1 MTTPRSTPQ
10 LRYPPRRH
18 CPHCAPPE
26 GPPTPSPTE
35 LAGELCT
42 ATLGVKGP
50 TCGRPATGVDQYG
63 RAVCDLRL
71 FHNVFA
77 HTTRVHPGLPPGAP
91 VAADPPPAE
100 PAAPPVARA
109 AQDPP
114 PDEASAADAARSGEP
129 LTLGDARALGVTVA
143 DDVSEAVIRAVKEH
157 CGDAASMAQDPA
169 AAAHPAG
176 LCDDGTCAPCRSQ
189 RRDEHLQG
197 RRLFADELDHSIEWT
212 GRGKAGEMLARDG
225 SDALGEMVE
234 GWRDAGRPAPDAEPP
249 KQIQVVPG

>member
-1 MTTPRSTPQ
+1 M
-10 LRYPPRRH
+10 
-18 CPHCAPPE
+18 
-26 GPPTPSPTE
+26 
-35 LAGELCT
+35 CT

-71 FHNVFA
+71 FHNVYA
-77 HTTRVHPGLPPGAP
+77 HSTRVHPGLSPEAP

-100 PAAPPVARA
+100 PVAPPVAKA

-114 PDEASAADAARSGEP
+114 KGEPASSEDPAAADEP
-129 LTLGDARALGVTVA
+129 LTLGAARALGVTIA
-143 DDVSEAVIRAVKEH
+143 NDVSEAVARVVKEH
-157 CGDAASMAQDPA
+157 CGAAASMAQDPA
-169 AAAHPAG
+169 VAAHPAG
-176 LCDDGTCAPCRSQ
+176 LCDDGKCSPCRSQ

-197 RRLFADELDHSIEWT
+197 RRLFADELDRSIEWT

-234 GWRDAGRPAPDAEPP
+234 GWRDAGRPVPDAEPP